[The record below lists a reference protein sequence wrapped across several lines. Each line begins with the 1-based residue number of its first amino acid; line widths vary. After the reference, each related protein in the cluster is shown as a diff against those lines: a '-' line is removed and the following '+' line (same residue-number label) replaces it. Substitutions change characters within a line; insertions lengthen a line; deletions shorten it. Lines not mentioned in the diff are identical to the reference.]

1 MEKIDA
7 MHSTNQTLNSSMIE
21 MVEKIKSKT
30 SIPTS
35 RTLAEAGNQ
44 LIVRGQGTIAI
55 QTIIGKQP
63 FRLSVQKSDA
73 PHSDGY
79 GLEIAQGS
87 AAFYC
92 YKDGNEIPLY
102 NAKIKFDTSENC
114 WHWFS
119 IDSINHHLV
128 FGQGEQREK
137 TSLMSFTV
145 TGDYPSMNDV
155 KYIHFEPADGKL
167 IQCEVCRDPVV
178 IEPALLVV
186 PKDQMTMDMAAKYQ
200 ATVIENLSIE
210 CQKLYSNVAGDL
222 FELNTPDFPNFVDA
236 IAKSIRDP
244 QGWCYKKLKEKES
257 EFGPA
262 EPLATYLRI
271 TLGVNQGESPG
282 IPYVMEIWPSHHYS
296 PIHNHAGANAI
307 IKVLHGDVTVQL
319 FDMLSITHKKPFEE
333 VTISKG
339 DVTWITPNL
348 NQTHKLHNQNN
359 NEICVTIQCYL
370 YNAEDKSH
378 YEYFDYIET
387 DIDPKK
393 ECIKQFLPNSDI
405 DFLDFKYQM
414 KKEWMNN
421 PVYLYQAENPP
432 RYYYTTDELGTP
444 GQEWTKAGI
453 AFNAFQAN
461 TAGAVP
467 VYQFSAPSPQRYD
480 FRTGSVPSSGWTN
493 DNKTAFYVL
502 TSATANSAPVYQYH
516 QIIGNGFWNLF
527 YSLDPNDPNV
537 KGWINDGIAFYAFAG

>member
-1 MEKIDA
+1 MEKVDTMIDVCE
-7 MHSTNQTLNSSMIE
+7 NL
-21 MVEKIKSKT
+21 KSKT
-30 SIPTS
+30 PIPTS
-35 RTLAEAGNQ
+35 QALAEAGNQ
-44 LIVRGQGTIAI
+44 LIIKGQGTISIRAMFV
-55 QTIIGKQP
+55 GDKP
-63 FRLSVQKSDA
+63 FRISVQKLNDTR
-73 PHSDGY
+73 SDGY
-79 GLEIAQGS
+79 GLEIAKDS

-102 NAKIKFDTSENC
+102 NAKVQFDMSEDC

-119 IDSINHHLV
+119 IDSINHRLF

-137 TSLMSFTV
+137 TSLISFTV
-145 TGDYPSMNDV
+145 AGDYPPMKDV

-244 QGWCYKKLKEKES
+244 QGWCHTTLEKKES
-257 EFGPA
+257 EFGKA
-262 EPLATYLRI
+262 DPLATYLRI

-282 IPYVMEIWPSHHYS
+282 IPYVMEIWPSQHFS

-307 IKVLHGDVTVQL
+307 IKVLHGEVTVKL
-319 FDMLSITHKKPFEE
+319 FDMLSTTHQEPFREA
-333 VTISKG
+333 TISKG

-348 NQTHKLHNQNN
+348 NQTHQLHNQNS
-359 NEICVTIQCYL
+359 NELCVTIQCYL
-370 YNAEDKSH
+370 YKAEDKSH
-378 YEYFDYIET
+378 YECFDYIET
-387 DIDPKK
+387 GSKDIKH
-393 ECIKQFLPNSDI
+393 FMPNSDM
-405 DFLDFKYQM
+405 DFLDFKRQM
-414 KKEWMNN
+414 RKEWMST
-421 PVYLYQAENPP
+421 PVYLYQAESSS
-432 RYYYTTDELGTP
+432 RYYYTTNELDHP
-444 GQEWTKAGI
+444 GREWTKTGI

-461 TAGAVP
+461 TVGAVP
-467 VYQFSAPSPQRYD
+467 AYQFNAPSPQRYD
-480 FRTGSVPSSGWTN
+480 FRTSDVPSPGWTN
-493 DNKTAFYVL
+493 DKKAAFYVL
-502 TSATANSAPVYQYH
+502 TSATANSVPMYQYH
-516 QIIGNGFWNLF
+516 QIIDNGFWNLF